1 MVYLELRA
9 DSTKSTDTDHS
20 VIWVPGA
27 NRELAVH
34 RMKFTTHG
42 LSLVRMKNR
51 FGIRVCAVHE
61 EATHKELRPGDV
73 HVKVDVNNIC
83 RLHPLR
89 HGLQRQQVVQ
99 LLQSGSGRPNHLAAS
114 QNLKVDRGKWA
125 PHVSHPT
132 TSWPPSAEMS
142 SSLWSDLSAESEQ
155 APAGKD
161 VE

>member
-1 MVYLELRA
+1 MLIAPNPLTLTIQ
-9 DSTKSTDTDHS
+9 SSGFQ
-20 VIWVPGA
+20 VPTC
-27 NRELAVH
+27 ELAVH

-99 LLQSGSGRPNHLAAS
+99 LLQSGSGRPNHCSQPESEGGSWEVGAACEPPNNLLAAFS
-114 QNLKVDRGKWA
+114 RDVLI
-125 PHVSHPT
+125 
-132 TSWPPSAEMS
+132 
-142 SSLWSDLSAESEQ
+142 SLVRLECR
-155 APAGKD
+155 
-161 VE
+161 V